1 MNERAENRKSCERQL
16 SELQQ
21 RPVDNIH
28 VSNGRVQGNVETPRS
43 PKNEQL
49 PTKII
54 NRSLSTLDS
63 SVFRTNLTSEPSIF
77 AQEFQA
83 FQRSMSQTRVLKLQ
97 LQGLQS
103 LFDLAACLEDER
115 DRVLER
121 LQKLGLREDS
131 FKILSIS
138 TTNVSFR

>member
-1 MNERAENRKSCERQL
+1 M
-16 SELQQ
+16 
-21 RPVDNIH
+21 
-28 VSNGRVQGNVETPRS
+28 
-43 PKNEQL
+43 
-49 PTKII
+49 
-54 NRSLSTLDS
+54 DS
-63 SVFRTNLTSEPSIF
+63 SVFRTNITSQPSIF
-77 AQEFQA
+77 SQEFQA
-83 FQRSMSQTRVLKLQ
+83 FQRSMSQSRVLNLQ